1 MAAELEKENYRGKDQ
16 INKREREILTR
27 WDELLVLLERHRLA
41 LQSASQLMSVMRDLD
56 TVASTIRDLE
66 VRIPAAGHRVRLFIS
81 SLFDCR
87 KTSNRKTSAV
97 TCWPPRI
104 WRNSTTYSSRKSLP
118 WVTTSSVLTD
128 RRSRLNKCILENRG
142 HQRFKRSKIKM
153 QINKANRINS
163 WL

>member
-66 VRIPAAGHRVRLFIS
+66 VCHPNIF
-81 SLFDCR
+81 
-87 KTSNRKTSAV
+87 
-97 TCWPPRI
+97 
-104 WRNSTTYSSRKSLP
+104 
-118 WVTTSSVLTD
+118 SVLPDWTV
-128 RRSRLNKCILENRG
+128 
-142 HQRFKRSKIKM
+142 RFLKSF
-153 QINKANRINS
+153 S
-163 WL
+163 F

>member
-66 VRIPAAGHRVRLFIS
+66 VSYPNLVCLPYWTVRFL
-81 SLFDCR
+81 
-87 KTSNRKTSAV
+87 
-97 TCWPPRI
+97 
-104 WRNSTTYSSRKSLP
+104 KSF
-118 WVTTSSVLTD
+118 S
-128 RRSRLNKCILENRG
+128 
-142 HQRFKRSKIKM
+142 F
-153 QINKANRINS
+153 
-163 WL
+163 